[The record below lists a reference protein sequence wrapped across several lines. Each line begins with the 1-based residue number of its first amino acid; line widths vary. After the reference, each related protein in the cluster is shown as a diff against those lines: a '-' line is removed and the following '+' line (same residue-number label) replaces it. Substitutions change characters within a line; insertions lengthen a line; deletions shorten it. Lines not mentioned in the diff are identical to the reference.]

1 EFSDAIIHKLSNEK
15 SGLVFMLWGNYAK
28 NKEILI
34 DNTKH
39 LILKA
44 AHPSPLA
51 RTGFLGCKHFSKA
64 NEFLK
69 KVGKIPIDWKI
80 V

>member
-1 EFSDAIIHKLSNEK
+1 MKIRACFYAL
-15 SGLVFMLWGNYAK
+15 GNYAK

-51 RTGFLGCKHFSKA
+51 RTGFLGCKHFSRLM
-64 NEFLK
+64 NFLK